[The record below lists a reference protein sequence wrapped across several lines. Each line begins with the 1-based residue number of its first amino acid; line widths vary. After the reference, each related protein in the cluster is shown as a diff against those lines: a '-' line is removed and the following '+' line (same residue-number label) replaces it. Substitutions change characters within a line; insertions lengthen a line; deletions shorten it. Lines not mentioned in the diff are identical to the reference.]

1 MSETGI
7 NRRQAVTT
15 VTASAIAMA
24 ILRMNTA
31 AGPAAADTGGDVGGP
46 DGPVRIT
53 FLFGQPDDQSVFEQ
67 HYQSVHLPLVV
78 GVPGLVHME
87 SCMGTGSLDGTSS
100 AFYRANTLTFQSR
113 RDMILAAQSEI
124 GAAALADLDVFATGG
139 VTATIVANIDDYEP
153 QPPPVADTD
162 SRFRNGVDP
171 RTP

>member
-7 NRRQAVTT
+7 NRRQVVTT
-15 VTASAIAMA
+15 LTASTI
-24 ILRMNTA
+24 
-31 AGPAAADTGGDVGGP
+31 AAAVMRIGAVARPATTNTGGDVGGP

-53 FLFGQPDDQSVFEQ
+53 FLFGQPDDQKAFEQ

-78 GVPGLVHME
+78 SVPGLVHME
-87 SCMGTGSLDGTSS
+87 SCKGAGNLDGTSS

-113 RDMILAAQSEI
+113 YDMMLAAQSDV

-139 VTATIVANIDDYEP
+139 VTATIVANIDNFD
-153 QPPPVADTD
+153 PPVANKD